1 MDEARKNI
9 VLKEIKYWKEH
20 RLLPEQYCDFLITL
34 YTEGSETGQEVTEK
48 KIFSFKSLIFQLIN
62 ILIISLFVLT
72 FIVIYFTELS
82 IDLQIGLFTV
92 FVGMSLGG
100 AVFFYK
106 KNHTSFFHIALITG
120 ILILF
125 LSSVN
130 TISTIFS
137 GAQIGLIMIILLNCL
152 IWVFLG
158 FRLGIKYLTISGIA
172 SALLLITYTFIL

>member
-1 MDEARKNI
+1 MNDARKNI
-9 VLKEIKYWKEH
+9 VLREIKYWKEH

-48 KIFSFKSLIFQLIN
+48 KSFSFKNFIFQLIN
-62 ILIISLFVLT
+62 ILIISLLILT

-82 IDLQIGLFTV
+82 IDLQIGLFAA
-92 FVGMSLGG
+92 FGGMCFSG

-106 KNHTSFFHIALITG
+106 KNHTIFFHIALITG

-125 LSSVN
+125 LGSV
-130 TISTIFS
+130 STVSTVFS
-137 GAQIGLIMIILLNCL
+137 GAQIGLILMILLNCL
-152 IWVFLG
+152 FWVFLG
-158 FRLGIKYLTISGIA
+158 FRLRLKYLTISGIA